1 MPPERRQFRS
11 VTLNL
16 TRAQHDDLRELAD
29 RKFSTVSQVVR
40 EIVIERVEREKHE
53 FQQADAR

>member
-1 MPPERRQFRS
+1 MLPPERHQLKS

-16 TRAQHDDLRELAD
+16 TRTQHADLRELAE

-40 EIVIERVEREKHE
+40 EIVNERVEREKH
-53 FQQADAR
+53 ADAR